1 MYRTRLS
8 FVAAPVLAAFLA
20 WSPASTAFAQDD
32 AVRQDGLPDLTEI
45 KASLEKIRGLPF
57 KREVPA
63 ERQSVEDFKAYL
75 MKDLDKTYPPEKF
88 ADIMDGL
95 LRLGMLKE
103 RIDLGEAFIG
113 AIMSQA
119 AAHYDPFARKFYY
132 LMSDMPMSA
141 LQTVAAHELVHAL
154 QDQHF
159 DLQALMRRFE
169 APEGDGPRNDDAMQ
183 AIRFLVEGE
192 ATYVHTVWQMKSMM
206 NMDLMADPQ
215 TEETQLGIMARMDVG
230 QMARMAAAQ
239 VGNDGAMAQA
249 IKDMHKIPSY
259 IMVPLYAAYMQGAY
273 FTMKARHAG
282 GWERVAQIWADLP
295 VSTEQVMHPEKY
307 LAEERDMPSTITLP
321 AFKSLAEGGWKP
333 IDAAIHGE
341 LMLNLL
347 LREQGVPRRQADRA
361 TTGWDG
367 DLYRAWRRAEDG
379 RVMIALATTWDT
391 EEDASQ
397 FFAAYRV
404 ALDRKY
410 PDKVLAE
417 DQEGLLTYACGH
429 ESGVGALALR
439 GQEVFALE
447 GVDENMLVDLLPQM
461 LNVTAIDRVGSVKP
475 QAALPRI
482 KAAGLSFAIQ
492 PGWEQEEPANE
503 MRVAQF
509 LLPAATGDADETR
522 LVVFFFD
529 HHTGD
534 VQANLD
540 RWMDQFDLDA
550 EPRITEQSVGDIV
563 ITSVDLSGRYV
574 AESRP
579 GSGDFQNKPNWRMLA
594 SIVQTRQ
601 GPYYFRMVGP
611 RATID
616 RWASSYQAMLASIAG
631 E

>member
-1 MYRTRLS
+1 MRRTRLP
-8 FVAAPVLAAFLA
+8 FIAASVLAAFLA
-20 WSPASTAFAQDD
+20 WSPATIALAQDD
-32 AVRQDGLPDLTEI
+32 AVGEDGLPDLTEI
-45 KASLEKIRGLPF
+45 KATLEKIRGLRF
-57 KREVPA
+57 LRDVPA

-75 MKDLDKTYPPEKF
+75 TRDLDKTYPPEKF

-95 LRLGMLKE
+95 LRLGMLNEK
-103 RIDLGEAFIG
+103 IDLGEAFIG

-132 LMSDMPMSA
+132 LMGDMPMSA

-159 DLQALMRRFE
+159 DLQALMLKFE
-169 APEGDGPRNDDAMQ
+169 APPDDAPRDDDAMQ

-192 ATYVHTVWQMKSMM
+192 ATYVHTVWQMKAMM
-206 NMDLMADPQ
+206 NMDMMANPQ
-215 TEETQLGIMARMDVG
+215 MEETQLGMMARMDVG
-230 QMARMAAAQ
+230 QMAKMAAAQ

-249 IKDMHKIPSY
+249 IKDMEKIPSY

-282 GWERVAQIWADLP
+282 GWERVAQVWADLP

-307 LAEERDMPSTITLP
+307 LGEERDVPSVITLP
-321 AFKSLAEGGWKP
+321 EFQTLEKNGWKV

-361 TTGWDG
+361 AEGWDG

-379 RVMIALATTWDT
+379 RVMIALATTWDS
-391 EEDASQ
+391 EEDARQ

-417 DQEGLLTYACGH
+417 DQEGLITYACGKGL
-429 ESGVGALALR
+429 GVGALALR

-447 GVDENMLVDLLPQM
+447 GVDENMLADLLPQ
-461 LNVTAIDRVGSVKP
+461 LLDSAIERIGRVRP
-475 QAALPRI
+475 QAALPCV

-492 PGWEQEEPANE
+492 PGWEQETPANE

-509 LLPAATGDADETR
+509 LLPAAPGDADETR
-522 LVVFFFD
+522 LIVFFFD

-550 EPRITEQSVGDIV
+550 DPTITERTAGEIV
-563 ITSVDLSGRYV
+563 ITTADLSGRYV

-594 SIVQTRQ
+594 SIVQTKQ

-611 RATID
+611 KATID
-616 RWASSYQAMLASIAG
+616 RWASSYKAMLASIAG